1 MIERKVEVVNA
12 LGIHARPSSMIVK
25 AAQRFS
31 SGVSIIKGGAVADAK
46 SIMSVMML
54 AATCGSVV
62 TIRATG
68 ADETDAVET
77 IAGLFAKRFDEE

>member
-1 MIERKVEVVNA
+1 
-12 LGIHARPSSMIVK
+12 
-25 AAQRFS
+25 
-31 SGVSIIKGGAVADAK
+31 
-46 SIMSVMML
+46 MSVMML

>member
-1 MIERKVEVVNA
+1 MVERKVEVVNS
-12 LGIHARPSSMIVK
+12 LGIHARPSSLIVK
-25 AAQRFS
+25 AAQRFTS
-31 SGVSIIKGGAVADAK
+31 AVSIIKGGAVADAK

-68 ADETDAVET
+68 ADEKDAVEA
-77 IAGLFAKRFDEE
+77 IAGLFAQKFDEE

>member
-1 MIERKVEVVNA
+1 MVERQVEVINT

-25 AAQRFS
+25 TAQQYKS
-31 SGVSIIKGGAVADAK
+31 AVTIIKSGAEADAK

-62 TIRATG
+62 TIRASG
-68 ADETDAVET
+68 EDEQSALDAV
-77 IAGLFAKRFDEE
+77 ASLFSRKFDEE